1 MSLGRIHLS
10 YANVVSTLCL
20 FLLLGGVAYAA
31 VQLPKN
37 SVGAKQLKRNAVTG
51 PKIKNGAISAAKLQ
65 KSALG
70 ELRGPAGPQGAAGPV
85 GQAGPAGPPGPAGGP
100 LPADVTLRG
109 SVRLGNG
116 TGSTVNNL
124 FATTAVGFGG
134 YILRERPVVNLVL
147 PPFAKIPAPPA
158 CPGTVSAPEAAPGN
172 LCIYLVTISPNS
184 GGSVTITDPGTDTP
198 QLQFNVDTKAI
209 ALVGDGRAGRVGFG
223 ITHSVPVTSG
233 ILTAGTWAVTG

>member
-51 PKIKNGAISAAKLQ
+51 PKIKDGAISAAKLQ
-65 KSALG
+65 KSTLG
-70 ELRGPAGPQGAAGPV
+70 ELRGPAGPQGVPGPV
-85 GQAGPAGPPGPAGGP
+85 GQAGPPGPSGPAGGA
-100 LPADVTLRG
+100 LPSGVTLRG
-109 SVRLGNG
+109 SLRLANG

-124 FATTAVGFGG
+124 FATTAISFGG
-134 YILRERPVVNLVL
+134 YILRERPVINLVL
-147 PPFAKIPAPPA
+147 PSFAKIPAPAA
-158 CPGTVSAPEAAPGN
+158 CPGTASVPEAAPGN
-172 LCIYLVTISPNS
+172 LCIYLVTISPSS
-184 GGSVTITDPGTDTP
+184 GGSVVISDPGTDTP

-209 ALVGDGRAGRVGFG
+209 TLAGDGRAGRVGFG
-223 ITHSVPVTSG
+223 ISHSVSVTSG
-233 ILTAGTWAVTG
+233 ILTTGTWAVTS